1 MSLGRASQTPRPGR
15 KVGIWGMGVG
25 RAQLPFPGV
34 AAGCVSILNQM
45 CIHLSIH
52 TLSQL
57 RLHHHH
63 HHPTPGS
70 SQGVLPKPHLPA
82 TCTLGPRAW
91 ALQLKNFPALA
102 GMDAGRGRG
111 AAPGSR
117 AERGQGRTLHPPPK
131 RAWRPTGREEGD
143 REKRQSRSAR
153 LGGEKPRGKSLW
165 QRTGTETD
173 TRPEPG
179 KRPPD

>member
-1 MSLGRASQTPRPGR
+1 MKGVRGQGEGREASGTGWTLTGKEVSLGRASQTPRPGR
-15 KVGIWGMGVG
+15 KVGIWGVGVG

-63 HHPTPGS
+63 HPTPGS

-82 TCTLGPRAW
+82 TCTPGPQSLGAPAQKLPSVSRHGCGAGEGGCPWEESREGARA
-91 ALQLKNFPALA
+91 
-102 GMDAGRGRG
+102 
-111 AAPGSR
+111 
-117 AERGQGRTLHPPPK
+117 HPPSTPQ
-131 RAWRPTGREEGD
+131 EGL
-143 REKRQSRSAR
+143 ATY
-153 LGGEKPRGKSLW
+153 GER
-165 QRTGTETD
+165 R
-173 TRPEPG
+173 
-179 KRPPD
+179 